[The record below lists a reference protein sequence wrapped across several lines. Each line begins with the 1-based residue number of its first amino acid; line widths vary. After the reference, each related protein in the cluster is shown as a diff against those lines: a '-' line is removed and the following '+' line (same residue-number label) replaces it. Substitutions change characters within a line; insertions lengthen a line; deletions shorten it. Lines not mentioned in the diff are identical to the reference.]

1 MLNSIFITADFLATK
16 ESEQSNNIRWF
27 TDILNRPLLQAT
39 SLKAKEFKSAILEPN
54 GFVRSRFFEQS
65 DIKFDPAEMQLDFD
79 PEKVTDTSI
88 SYLKNHIS
96 ESTLI
101 IGYELSSATRTV
113 LNRANITYIDVWLH
127 PVRYLDDVLFAFR
140 SNNSDINAA
149 LKGFNLSED
158 IYFSYADRL
167 RVQNYRGFRRPKLNL
182 HEDSAL
188 FVGQT
193 LYDKAISSDG
203 KMLSL
208 LDFKDKFDKLCKE
221 HNHVYYS
228 RHPFVKAGD
237 ETIIAYVAKHKNV
250 TIIDQPA
257 YFLLASDQI
266 KKVASLSSSVVH
278 EAKYFSKET
287 EFFFQPVISIGNN
300 DSDYISVFQS
310 FLFGHFWASAL
321 SPKFKVNAVEKVEF
335 FASKDK
341 IRDMLSF
348 YWGYRN
354 IDKVES
360 LKQTVGTFFEKKNN
374 VTPIK
379 PSTIATD
386 WRAAMEKASVV
397 SFDVFDTLVARSC
410 YFPTDV
416 FAFLEADARKI
427 TNGKVKNFRSNRLA
441 AEKKTRESA
450 IELLNKQEVT
460 TADIYLE
467 LQRVYELTD
476 TERDE
481 LLKLELAREY
491 DLSVRRDAGWAMFQY
506 AKKLGK
512 EIIAISDMTH
522 EHSFIC
528 SLLEKSGYK
537 GIAKVYVSSQFGLR
551 KHEGGLYDHVIADLK
566 APASDL
572 LHIGDNIKGDLE
584 SSTARGINGYH
595 IPRASVNLEQAAGY
609 THFIQELKSSKTE
622 FDSHLFSIIS
632 RNYFDRSAAEI
643 KPKTLFDGSAFNLG
657 FSGLG
662 PAITGFA
669 SWIYSEAVSA
679 GITDI
684 FFLSRDG
691 LIAKKVFDILFG
703 DLADAPK
710 THYIFASRR
719 AARVSTIYCLADI
732 LEIANKHIYSTTIEN
747 YLWSRFGLDKGS
759 VPDETIQKF
768 GFSGGEQPIGGK
780 TSKEAII
787 GLVESLKD
795 EILASSQHE
804 REAYLKYLE
813 SNQLLSA
820 KSSALVDIGYAGS
833 MQAAL
838 QRITNKKF
846 LGLYFATFTTARNE
860 ALDVNDMRGYVAHL
874 TTPSG
879 TEFGIQSH
887 RFVYESIFCAAHD
900 SFICIKE
907 NETGLTPIFDKGE
920 NDELRI
926 GLINQIHSGTEEF
939 ASVISREI
947 ADIRELKIESKSAT
961 RILDHWLRS
970 PTIDDALI
978 LEGLQFHDP
987 SGPSVTRYVLP
998 PREMRSAQNIQAV
1011 AIWQDGLK
1019 AIQRLK
1025 GTTQPGIPV
1034 KPQPKIA
1041 VATVPVKSV
1050 PAKPKPTAAKPTAVA
1065 ATAKPSVTTT
1075 DIAVM
1080 DEPPTPRKK
1089 HGIIHALIHPFE
1101 SRIIRKTCSPRK
1113 IEKYTADRKKFF
1125 ADAKKPLVRAW
1136 GKVSSPFIS

>member
-16 ESEQSNNIRWF
+16 ESEQSNNIRWLI
-27 TDILNRPLLQAT
+27 DILKRPLLQAT
-39 SLKAKEFKSAILEPN
+39 NLNSKVFKSAILEPN
-54 GFVRSRFFEQS
+54 GFVRSRFFKDS
-65 DIKFDPAEMQLDFD
+65 NIPFDPAEMQFDFA
-79 PEKVTDTSI
+79 PEQVTESSI
-88 SYLKNHIS
+88 SYLKGHIS
-96 ESTLI
+96 KSTLV
-101 IGYELSSATRTV
+101 IGYELSSATRTI
-113 LNRANITYIDVWLH
+113 LDKAEITYIDVWLH
-127 PVRYLDDVLFAFR
+127 PIRYLDDVLFAFR
-140 SNNSDINAA
+140 SNNSDINNS
-149 LKGFNLSED
+149 LKAFNLSEE
-158 IYFSYADRL
+158 IYYSYADRL

-182 HEDSAL
+182 HDDSAL

-193 LYDKAISSDG
+193 IYDKAISLNG

-208 LDFKDKFDKLCKE
+208 LDFKSSFDKLCKR
-221 HNHVYYS
+221 HSHVYYS
-228 RHPFVKAGD
+228 RHPFVKSGD
-237 ETIIAYVAKHKNV
+237 EEVIAYVTKHKNV

-257 YFLLASDQI
+257 YFLLASDEI
-266 KKVASLSSSVVH
+266 KTVASLSSSVVH

-300 DSDYISVFQS
+300 DSDYISIYQS
-310 FLFGHFWASAL
+310 FLFAHFWASAL
-321 SPKFKVNAVEKVEF
+321 KPLFDVNAVEKTEF
-335 FASKDK
+335 LDSKDK

-360 LKQTVGTFFEKKNN
+360 LKQTVGTLFEKKNN
-374 VTPIK
+374 VTSIK
-379 PSTIATD
+379 PSVIAND
-386 WRAAMEKASVV
+386 WRAAMEKASVI
-397 SFDVFDTLVARSC
+397 SFDVFDTLVGRSC

-416 FAFLEADARKI
+416 FAFLEGEARNV
-427 TNGKVKNFRSNRLA
+427 TNGKVRNFRTNRLA

-450 IELLNKQEVT
+450 NDLLNKQEVT
-460 TADIYLE
+460 TNDIYLE

-476 TERDE
+476 CERDE
-481 LLKLELAREY
+481 LLKLELSREY
-491 DLSVRRDAGWAMFQY
+491 DLSVRRDAGWAMFQH

-528 SLLEKSGYK
+528 SLLEKSKYA
-537 GIAKVYVSSQFGLR
+537 GITKVYVSSQFGLR
-551 KHEGGLYDHVIADLK
+551 KHEGELYDHVINDLEVS
-566 APASDL
+566 PSDV

-584 SSTARGINGYH
+584 SSKARGLNGYH
-595 IPRASVNLEQAAGY
+595 IPRASVHLEQAAGY
-609 THFIQELKSSKTE
+609 TNFIDEMRSSKTE

-643 KPKTLFDGSAFNLG
+643 KPKTLFDGNAFNLG

-669 SWIYSEAVSA
+669 SWIYSEAMSA

-691 LIAKKVFDILFG
+691 LIAKKVFDRLYG
-703 DLADAPK
+703 ALADTPK
-710 THYIFASRR
+710 THYIYASRR

-747 YLWSRFGLDKGS
+747 YLWSRFGLEKGS
-759 VPDETIQKF
+759 VSETLIQEF
-768 GFSGGEQPIGGK
+768 GFSGGQHPIGGK
-780 TSKEAII
+780 TSKDAIM
-787 GLVESLKD
+787 GLVTALKD
-795 EILASSQHE
+795 DILASSQRE
-804 REAYLKYLE
+804 REAYIKYLE
-813 SNQLLSA
+813 SHHLLSA

-860 ALDVNDMRGYVAHL
+860 ALDVEDMRGYVAHL

-879 TEFGIQSH
+879 SEYGIQSH

-907 NETGLTPIFDKGE
+907 NESSLDPIFDKGE

-926 GLINQIHSGTEEF
+926 ALINQIHSGVEKF
-939 ASVISREI
+939 ASIVAEEHSN
-947 ADIRELKIESKSAT
+947 IRDLRVEPKSAT

-987 SGPSVTRYVLP
+987 AGPSSTRYVLP
-998 PREMRSAQNIQAV
+998 PRDMRTAQNVEAI
-1011 AIWQDGLK
+1011 AIWKDGLK

-1025 GTTQPGIPV
+1025 GTMPPSTPV
-1034 KPQPKIA
+1034 KAQAKPVVP
-1041 VATVPVKSV
+1041 TPPVKNST
-1050 PAKPKPTAAKPTAVA
+1050 AKTVAPKPVAPVAPAAPVA
-1065 ATAKPSVTTT
+1065 ATAKPL
-1075 DIAVM
+1075 AK
-1080 DEPPTPRKK
+1080 DESSIPKK
-1089 HGIIHALIHPFE
+1089 KRRGIIQMIIHPFE
-1101 SRIIRKTCSPRK
+1101 YRVIKKTCSPRK
-1113 IEKYTADRKKFF
+1113 IEKYTTDRRKFF
-1125 ADAKKPLVRAW
+1125 ADAKKPLARAW
-1136 GKVSSPFIS
+1136 GKYSSVFFN

>member
-27 TDILNRPLLQAT
+27 TDILKRPLLQAT
-39 SLKAKEFKSAILEPN
+39 NLSSKEFKSAILEPN
-54 GFVRSRFFEQS
+54 GFVRRQFFELS
-65 DIKFDPAEMQLDFD
+65 SISFNPAEVQFDFD
-79 PEKVTDTSI
+79 SEKVTEESI
-88 SYLKNHIS
+88 SYLKSYIPEH
-96 ESTLI
+96 TLV
-101 IGYELSSATRTV
+101 IGYELSNATRTI
-113 LNRANITYIDVWLH
+113 LSKANITYIDVWLH
-127 PVRYLDDVLFAFR
+127 PIRYLDDVLFAFR
-140 SNNSDINAA
+140 SNNSDINNS
-149 LKGFNLSED
+149 LKAFNLNED
-158 IYFSYADRL
+158 IYYSYADRL
-167 RVQNYRGFRRPKLNL
+167 RVQNYRGFRRPKLDL
-182 HEDSAL
+182 HENSAL

-193 LYDKAISSDG
+193 LYDKAISSNG

-208 LDFKDKFDKLCKE
+208 LDFKSKFDKLCKS
-221 HNHVYYS
+221 HSHVYYS
-228 RHPFVKAGD
+228 RHPFVKSGD
-237 ETIIAYVAKHKNV
+237 EDIISFVAQHKNV

-257 YFLLASDQI
+257 YFLLASDEI
-266 KKVASLSSSVVH
+266 KKVTSISSSVVH

-300 DSDYISVFQS
+300 ESDYTSVYQA
-310 FLFGHFWASAL
+310 FLFGHFWASVL
-321 SPKFKVNAVEKVEF
+321 KPQFEVNTVEKTEF
-335 FASKDK
+335 LDSKDK

-360 LKQTVGTFFEKKNN
+360 LKQTVGTIFEKKNN

-379 PSTIATD
+379 SSVVASD
-386 WRAAMEKASVV
+386 WRTAMEKSSVI
-397 SFDVFDTLVARSC
+397 SFDVFDTLVSRSC

-416 FAFLEADARKI
+416 FSFMEGEARKA
-427 TNGKVKNFRSNRLA
+427 TNGKVRNFRSNRLA

-450 IELLNKQEVT
+450 NTLLNRQEVT
-460 TADIYLE
+460 TNDIYLE

-476 TERDE
+476 SERDE
-481 LLKLELAREY
+481 LLKLELSREY

-528 SLLEKSGYK
+528 SLLEKSQYT
-537 GIAKVYVSSQFGLR
+537 GITKVFVSSQFGLR
-551 KHEGGLYDHVIADLK
+551 KHEGELYSHVINDLK
-566 APASDL
+566 VSASDV

-584 SSTARGINGYH
+584 SSTARGLMGYH
-595 IPRASVNLEQAAGY
+595 IPRASVHLERAAGY
-609 THFIQELKSSKTE
+609 THFIEELKSTKTE

-632 RNYFDRSAAEI
+632 RNYFDRSAEEI
-643 KPKTLFDGSAFNLG
+643 TPKTLFNGNAFNLG
-657 FSGLG
+657 FCGLG

-669 SWIYSEAVSA
+669 SWIYSEAISG

-691 LIAKKVFDILFG
+691 LIAKKVFDRLYG
-703 DLADAPK
+703 ALADTPK
-710 THYIFASRR
+710 THYIYSSRR

-747 YLWSRFGLDKGS
+747 YLWSRFGLEKGS
-759 VPDETIQKF
+759 VSEIAIREF
-768 GFSGGEQPIGGK
+768 GFSGGEQSIGGK
-780 TSKEAII
+780 TSKDAII

-795 EILASSQHE
+795 EILATSQRE

-813 SNQLLSA
+813 SHHLLSA

-846 LGLYFATFTTARNE
+846 LGLYFATFTSARNE
-860 ALDVNDMRGYVAHL
+860 ALDTKDMRGYVAHL
-874 TTPSG
+874 MAPSG
-879 TEFGIQSH
+879 SEHGIQSH

-907 NETGLTPIFDKGE
+907 NEQGLNPIFDKGE
-920 NDELRI
+920 NDDLRI
-926 GLINQIHSGTEEF
+926 SLINQIHSGVEKF
-939 ASVISREI
+939 ASIVSEEHI
-947 ADIRELKIESKSAT
+947 DIRSLKVEPKSAT

-987 SGPSVTRYVLP
+987 SGPSSTRYVLP
-998 PREMRSAQNIQAV
+998 PREMRSAQNIQTI

-1025 GTTQPGIPV
+1025 GTTQPG
-1034 KPQPKIA
+1034 
-1041 VATVPVKSV
+1041 V
-1050 PAKPKPTAAKPTAVA
+1050 PAKPQAKTVV
-1065 ATAKPSVTTT
+1065 TAKPVVTIAPVNTSSAKPIAKPVTPTT
-1075 DIAVM
+1075 AAPKAAKIVAK
-1080 DEPPTPRKK
+1080 DESLKTKK
-1089 HGIIHALIHPFE
+1089 KRGIIHSIIYPFE
-1101 SRIIRKTCSPRK
+1101 YRIIKKTCSPK
-1113 IEKYTADRKKFF
+1113 KFEKYSTDRRTFF

-1136 GKVSSPFIS
+1136 GRYSSAFFS